1 MIRIRK
7 GLSHVDYHQRRNW
20 QIPMILAI
28 ASILTITMAVGVA
41 TASDHESNVAEW
53 EVWALDQGTGIN
65 RIHVYQPQNGEFAE
79 VETIAFADLD
89 APHNEVQTP
98 HMIAF
103 DDSNRYAAIASTASG
118 TVSVIRTI
126 DYEVIETIETGGTAH
141 MALFASAPDNS
152 IWVAN
157 IGAQTFT
164 QISSDLENEQFEIER
179 EITLTSDLQEGNWP
193 GWNDTYGDDLTNW
206 PGPVCHE
213 FTPDGEYAYVT
224 MGPMAG
230 GLVVVELSSGEI
242 VQAFDPAEV
251 RANCGLAFSHNLDQ
265 MYANWSGH
273 LADLDD
279 PHDAEPGEWY
289 VFDIHNH
296 ELVGTHTAASSGT
309 AGIDPHGTRV
319 KPDGTEMW
327 QVNRVSNDGTV
338 VDTETQE
345 VIDTFALSDTPD
357 IIGFSPDG
365 EWLFVTLRGPN
376 PASMPHVA
384 VGNTPGVEVIDTE
397 TRESV
402 AILQSF
408 GEDEAEASD
417 FHGINVRGPIVI
429 DTEAPE
435 ITGTADEDD
444 YDAADLV
451 PATGRDIPGDPM
463 VVSFLIALLA
473 LGIAGVGMFLRPRV
487 TRT

>member
-1 MIRIRK
+1 
-7 GLSHVDYHQRRNW
+7 VDYQQRRVW
-20 QIPMILAI
+20 QIPLLLTIVT
-28 ASILTITMAVGVA
+28 ILTATLAASVA
-41 TASDHESNVAEW
+41 TASDHESNVADW

-65 RIHVYQPQNGEFAE
+65 RVHVYQLQNGEFTE
-79 VETIAFADLD
+79 VETISFADLD

-118 TVSVIRTI
+118 TVSIVRTT
-126 DYEVIETIETGGTAH
+126 DYEVIETIETGATAH
-141 MALFASAPDNS
+141 MALFAPAPDNS

-164 QISSDLENEQFEIER
+164 QISSDLENEEFEIER
-179 EITLTSDLQEGNWP
+179 EITLTADLQEGNWP
-193 GWNDTYGDDLTNW
+193 GWNETYGDDLTEW

-224 MGPMAG
+224 MGPMDG
-230 GLVVVELSSGEI
+230 GLVVVQLSSGEI

-251 RANCGLAFSHNLDQ
+251 RANCGLALSHDHDQ

-273 LADLDD
+273 LADLEDH
-279 PHDAEPGEWY
+279 HDAEPGEWY
-289 VFDIHNH
+289 VFDINSH
-296 ELVGTHTAASSGT
+296 ELVGAHTAASSGV

-327 QVNRVSNDGTV
+327 QVNRVSNDGIV
-338 VDTETQE
+338 VDTGTQE
-345 VIDTFALSDTPD
+345 VIDTFELTDTPD

-402 AILQSF
+402 AILQPFS
-408 GEDEAEASD
+408 EDEAEASD
-417 FHGINVRGPIVI
+417 FHGINVRGPVAGDI
-429 DTEAPE
+429 DAP
-435 ITGTADEDD
+435 GTAGTVQEAAD
-444 YDAADLV
+444 DAADLV
-451 PATGRDIPGDPM
+451 PATGRDVTGPS
-463 VVSFLIALLA
+463 VVTLSLLVMLV
-473 LGIAGVGMFLRPRV
+473 LGIAGLGMLSRLRIIRS
-487 TRT
+487 